1 MEHKLLP
8 RYRGRFCV
16 TPHFED
22 LSYELMPYPIVDI
35 HEKPRT
41 RSMERFDIEVEGNHN
56 YFVDGVLVH
65 NSPETTPG
73 GRALKFYS
81 SVRLD
86 VRRID
91 ALKDGAEVVGSR
103 VRVKVVKNKVSA
115 PFRKA
120 EFDIQYGTGISKE
133 GSLLD
138 VAIEQGIVRKSGA
151 WFIYG
156 DDQLGQGRENA
167 KTFLA
172 ENPDIATE
180 IELKIKEKLGLLG
193 SEEEGPEAEG

>member
-1 MEHKLLP
+1 M
-8 RYRGRFCV
+8 
-16 TPHFED
+16 
-22 LSYELMPYPIVDI
+22 
-35 HEKPRT
+35 
-41 RSMERFDIEVEGNHN
+41 
-56 YFVDGVLVH
+56 VH

-86 VRRID
+86 IRRID
-91 ALKDGAEVVGSR
+91 SLKDGAEIVGSR
-103 VRVKVVKNKVSA
+103 VRVKVIKNKVAA

-138 VAIEQGIVRKSGA
+138 VAIENGIARKSGA

-156 DDQLGQGRENA
+156 DDQLGQGRENS

-172 ENPDIATE
+172 DNPDIAAE
-180 IELKIKEKLGLLG
+180 IELKIKEKLGLIG
-193 SEEEGPEAEG
+193 TDKDDAPAGDETPGDEEVVSED